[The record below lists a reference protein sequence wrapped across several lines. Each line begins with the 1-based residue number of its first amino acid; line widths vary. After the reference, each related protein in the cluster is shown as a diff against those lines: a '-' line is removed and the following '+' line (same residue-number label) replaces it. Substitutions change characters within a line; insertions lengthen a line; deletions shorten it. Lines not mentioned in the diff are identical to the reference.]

1 MKGREIVDFITREG
15 LLNEDLFLTDVYGNT
30 YGYMTIEEYAACIGA
45 GPAVVEA
52 LIKRGDLDYVVIH
65 GQTLIRDNMNTDVD
79 SSKNIS
85 KMNKPSQV
93 YIISVPNVKWGMDI
107 ISKLES
113 TLTEYGKVTISDLHD
128 ATGTYSNT
136 YTDNLYGWT
145 NFGDGLNIEPVG
157 FGLVIELPEPIR
169 LGVY

>member
-30 YGYMTIEEYAACIGA
+30 YGYMTIEEYAADIGTGA
-45 GPAVVEA
+45 AVVKTM
-52 LIKRGDLDYVVIH
+52 IKRGDLDYVIVQ
-65 GQTLIRDNMNTDVD
+65 GQTLIRDNMKTDVD

-85 KMNKPSQV
+85 KMNKPAQV
-93 YIISVPNVKWGMDI
+93 YIISVPNVKWGMNV

-113 TLTEYGKVTISDLHD
+113 ILTEYGKVTISDLHN

-145 NFGDGLNIEPVG
+145 NFGDGLNIKPVG

-169 LGVY
+169 LGV